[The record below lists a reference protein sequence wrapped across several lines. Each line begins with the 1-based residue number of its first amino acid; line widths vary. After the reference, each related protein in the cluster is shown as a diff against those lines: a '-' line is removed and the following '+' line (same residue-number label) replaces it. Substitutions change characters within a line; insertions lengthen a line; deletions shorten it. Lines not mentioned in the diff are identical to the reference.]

1 MEPLNRLCTVLTGI
15 LLLLLSA
22 TALAGTRPTVM
33 AVNYPLA
40 YFGER
45 IGGDLIDLV
54 FPAPAGVDPAFWMP
68 DKTTIGDFQRAELIL
83 LNGGGYA
90 KWAKKTSLPMLRTV
104 NTSSSFKEKLIS
116 LDTEV
121 THSHGPGGDHSHSGT
136 AFTTWL
142 DFSLAARQAEAVY
155 RALARL
161 LPAHEAELKANFA
174 RLESDLLHLDSRV
187 SQLSGLQSGMVL
199 LGSHPVYQY
208 LARGYDLDIRMV
220 MWEPDEDPG
229 EAQYNYLKEMA
240 EDLQASWML
249 WEAPPRPE
257 SIARLEKMGIRSLV
271 YSPCFNRPE
280 EGDFLTTMTRNVDQL
295 EAVFNRAD

>member
-1 MEPLNRLCTVLTGI
+1 METLNRHCTILTGI
-15 LLLLLSA
+15 LILLLST
-22 TALAGTRPTVM
+22 TALAASRPIVM

-45 IGGDLIDLV
+45 IGGDLVNLV

-68 DKTTIGDFQRAELIL
+68 EKTIIGDFQRADLIL
-83 LNGGGYA
+83 LNGAGYA
-90 KWAKKTSLPMLRTV
+90 KWTKKTSLPMLRTV
-104 NTSSSFKEKLIS
+104 DTSKSFKDNLIS
-116 LDTEV
+116 IDTEV

-155 RALARL
+155 QALARL
-161 LPAHEAELKANFA
+161 LPAHEAELRANFA
-174 RLESDLLHLDSRV
+174 RLESDLLDLDSRV
-187 SQLSGLQSGMVL
+187 SRLSERRPGMVL

-229 EAQYNYLKEMA
+229 EAQYDYLQKMA

-249 WEAPPRPE
+249 WEASPRPE
-257 SIARLEKMGIRSLV
+257 SIARLEEMGISSLV

-280 EGDFLTTMTRNVDQL
+280 EGDFLTIMTQNVDRL
-295 EAVFNRAD
+295 EAVFNRTD